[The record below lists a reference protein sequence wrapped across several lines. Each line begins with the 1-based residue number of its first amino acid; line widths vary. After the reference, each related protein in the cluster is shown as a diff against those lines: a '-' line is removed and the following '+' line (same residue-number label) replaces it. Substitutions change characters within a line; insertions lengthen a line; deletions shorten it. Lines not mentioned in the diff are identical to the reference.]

1 MMTSLTTLLHFAPIV
16 LFIVGIPVL
25 LLASQKN

>member
-1 MMTSLTTLLHFAPIV
+1 MMTSLTTLLLFAPIV